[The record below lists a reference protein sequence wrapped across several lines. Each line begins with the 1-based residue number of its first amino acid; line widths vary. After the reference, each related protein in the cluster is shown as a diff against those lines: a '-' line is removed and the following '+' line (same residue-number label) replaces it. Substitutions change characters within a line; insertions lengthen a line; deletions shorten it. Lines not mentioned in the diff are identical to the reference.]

1 MSSFIPGSTRIVH
14 RTGSSP
20 VTIPPRQWAFLQSGP
35 DEVEEGVMRASSHA
49 AAPIGAAVVALL
61 DIDAAAFDLVADV
74 SNLTPKTIS
83 HA

>member
-1 MSSFIPGSTRIVH
+1 
-14 RTGSSP
+14 
-20 VTIPPRQWAFLQSGP
+20 
-35 DEVEEGVMRASSHA
+35 MRASSHA